1 MTGRFTDIPD
11 RLRCVPDRVIK
22 HLDDSDWLYIS
33 DLMED
38 SALKIEALEKEL
50 NDLKEART
58 LLLPISRDHAEKM
71 VLVGEAFLKPK
82 S

>member
-1 MTGRFTDIPD
+1 MAGRFTDIPE
-11 RLRCVPDRVIK
+11 RLRCVPGRLTK
-22 HLDDSDWLYIS
+22 LDDRDWLYIS

-38 SALKIEALEKEL
+38 AALKIEALEREL

-58 LLLPISRDHAEKM
+58 ILLPISRDHADKM
-71 VLVGEAFLKPK
+71 VLVGEAFLKTQ